1 MIGRRWSLFFLS
13 GMHSSAILT
22 YYCVTLGDDDHTVT
36 MVSLNMIC
44 TSVMILGGG
53 AVFEYCIASLW
64 RALEEQRKAT
74 ERLLDHASDGF
85 CSINL
90 STGVITAASP
100 QLALTLKTTALSGHP
115 FIDFLEQSDRVSL
128 QNLFMRASTLGEL
141 QPILVTC
148 LLHTT
153 DGPEVLID
161 TKLIP
166 FSSSRQRINLCIQVQ
181 GEPRLSQREGA
192 TAAMSTNLAS
202 LFETETVVDHPH
214 TEFTLSLTRSSK
226 PELVEVGT
234 QTDFTRPFLT
244 VQCPGK
250 PSCTDV
256 GVQAAISCRP
266 PPLPRPATI
275 SNPGCDSSLESSS
288 DSVEVQL
295 MATRPMLDAFRLTS
309 ERAQKASLDAMMK
322 QWNVARTSNM
332 CCPWHAAVRTAKKH
346 FKEISRTPCDPL
358 WSPYTDWQCEG
369 CTCLNERLA
378 SRCGLCNRRLH
389 IERNGSLNLGR
400 ASVAAWIKTVDAD
413 LPVYKCTPAFTFIC
427 GPLAH
432 SPGTFALADAIVDEA
447 SFMDW
452 YQDITNDCAYQAHD
466 SEDSEDSNTKPLK
479 CPGFPLKLRHW
490 SDTSIVLEATCVVD
504 VSVEPDEQLETDF
517 PGCEFVYLE
526 FHDMNQIPSEASSA
540 SRSVEG

>member
-181 GEPRLSQREGA
+181 GEPRLNQSEEA
-192 TAAMSTNLAS
+192 TAATLTNVTS
-202 LFETETVVDHPH
+202 LYETETVVDRPP
-214 TEFTLSLTRSSK
+214 TEFTFSLTRSSK
-226 PELVEVGT
+226 TELLAVGT
-234 QTDFTRPFLT
+234 QTDFTPPLRA
-244 VQCPGK
+244 
-250 PSCTDV
+250 DV
-256 GVQAAISCRP
+256 GVQAAISFRP
-266 PPLPRPATI
+266 PPLPRPPTI
-275 SNPGCDSSLESSS
+275 SNPGSDSSVETSSGN
-288 DSVEVQL
+288 VEEQL
-295 MATRPMLDAFRLTS
+295 TTTRPMLDAFRLTS
-309 ERAQKASLDAMMK
+309 TSTQKASLNAMMQ
-322 QWNVARTSNM
+322 QWNLPRTTRM
-332 CCPWHAAVRTAKKH
+332 CCGWHTAVRTARKH
-346 FKEISRTPCDPL
+346 LKEISRTQCDPL
-358 WSPYTDWQCEG
+358 WSPYVDWQCEG
-369 CTCLNERLA
+369 CTCLHERLA
-378 SRCGLCNRRLH
+378 KRCGICSRNRDT
-389 IERNGSLNLGR
+389 ERNGSLNLGQ
-400 ASVAAWIKTVDAD
+400 AKVAAWIGCTDVD

>member
-181 GEPRLSQREGA
+181 GEPRLNQSEEA
-192 TAAMSTNLAS
+192 TAATLTNVTS
-202 LFETETVVDHPH
+202 LYETETVVDRPP
-214 TEFTLSLTRSSK
+214 TEFTFSLTRSSK
-226 PELVEVGT
+226 TELLAVGT
-234 QTDFTRPFLT
+234 QTDFTPPLRA
-244 VQCPGK
+244 
-250 PSCTDV
+250 DV
-256 GVQAAISCRP
+256 GVQAAISFRP
-266 PPLPRPATI
+266 PPLPRPPTI
-275 SNPGCDSSLESSS
+275 SNPGSDSSVETSSGN
-288 DSVEVQL
+288 VEEQL
-295 MATRPMLDAFRLTS
+295 TTTRPMLDAFRLTS
-309 ERAQKASLDAMMK
+309 TSTQKASLNAMMQ
-322 QWNVARTSNM
+322 QWNLPRTTRM
-332 CCPWHAAVRTAKKH
+332 CCGWHTAVRTARKH
-346 FKEISRTPCDPL
+346 LKEISRTQCDPL
-358 WSPYTDWQCEG
+358 WSPYVDWQCEG
-369 CTCLNERLA
+369 CTCLNEWLA
-378 SRCGLCNRRLH
+378 SRCSICSRRRD
-389 IERNGSLNLGR
+389 IESIGSLKMGN
-400 ASVAAWIKTVDAD
+400 AKVAAWIKFTD
-413 LPVYKCTPAFTFIC
+413 LDLNLRVYKCTPAFTFIC

-432 SPGTFALADAIVDEA
+432 SPGTFSLADAVVDKP
-447 SFMDW
+447 SFTDW
-452 YQDITNDCAYQAHD
+452 FQNVINGEFSTCKQNEVRR
-466 SEDSEDSNTKPLK
+466 SFL
-479 CPGFPLKLRHW
+479 LRLRQW
-490 SDTSIVLEATCVVD
+490 SSTSSVLEAVCVPD
-504 VSVEPDEQLETDF
+504 FSMEPEEQLVTDF
-517 PGCEFVYLE
+517 PDCHFLYITFQDLKEVG
-526 FHDMNQIPSEASSA
+526 SEAA
-540 SRSVEG
+540 SCSWSVGG